1 VKPSVQEAKST
12 SDVAPYAPWPRR
24 VAATVVDWL
33 PIAALAVLA
42 VALMW
47 LTRNRLCDG
56 DPSVRDLGP
65 QCGDSGTSP
74 LGQSAYLAC
83 WWASVGYA
91 VWNFGLRQGRTGSS
105 VGKALLRIR
114 MVDATTRAP
123 VGFWR
128 SVFRQLAHVLDV
140 MTLGVGYLWPLWD
153 RRNQTF
159 ADKLLSTVCVSGTR

>member
-1 VKPSVQEAKST
+1 MKPSAQEAKST
-12 SDVAPYAPWPRR
+12 AGVVPYAPWSRR
-24 VAATVVDWL
+24 VAATAVDWL
-33 PIAALAVLA
+33 PIVVLAVLA

-56 DPSVRDLGP
+56 DPSVRDIGP
-65 QCGDSGTSP
+65 QCGNSGAST
-74 LGQSAYLAC
+74 LGQSGYLAC
-83 WWASVGYA
+83 WWTSVAYA

-105 VGKALLRIR
+105 VGKELLRIR
-114 MVDATTRAP
+114 VVDVTTRAP

-140 MTLGVGYLWPLWD
+140 TSLGVGYLWPLWD

-159 ADKLLSTVCVSGTR
+159 ADKLMSTVCVSGTR